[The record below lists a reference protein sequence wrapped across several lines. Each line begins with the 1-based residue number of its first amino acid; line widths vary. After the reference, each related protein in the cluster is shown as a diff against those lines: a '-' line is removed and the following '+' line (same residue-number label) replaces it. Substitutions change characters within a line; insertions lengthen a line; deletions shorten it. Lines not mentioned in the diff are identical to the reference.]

1 MKDYQLRAWLKVVDV
16 RSIRAAARELGLSQ
30 AAVTKAIRELEADLG
45 APLVTRSSRGI
56 ELTACGEQLTV
67 RARLAQAQLGLA
79 RQDIAQLQGGVNARV
94 SASVTSLVMLTVLP
108 QVLRDFEQRMPAA
121 RVKLQEG
128 LLSAVLPRL
137 RDGSLDFAVVARMNP
152 RSDEAYTFE
161 PVRSISFMV
170 ACRRG
175 HPLQSATRWNE
186 LLDCP
191 WLLNPVAGSQ
201 TTAFLDGLRQAG
213 FSHPTRIIEADSF
226 SVQWNL
232 MARSDALL
240 VCPRGML
247 AISPY
252 AEEVSCIPVNVP
264 VPEAMIGLLTLRD
277 TPMSLAASK
286 LAALFRIHLQAPNAA
301 LI

>member
-1 MKDYQLRAWLKVVDV
+1 MKDYQLRAWLKVADV
-16 RSIRAAARELGLSQ
+16 RSSRAAARELHLSQ
-30 AAVTKAIRELEADLG
+30 AAVTKAIRELEEGLG

-56 ELTACGEQLTV
+56 ELTACGQQLTV
-67 RARLAQAQLGLA
+67 RARLAQAQLALA

-94 SASVTSLVMLTVLP
+94 AASVTSLVVLTVLP
-108 QVLRDFEQRMPAA
+108 HVLQDFAQHMPSAQ
-121 RVKLQEG
+121 VKLQEG
-128 LLSAVLPRL
+128 LLSTVLPRL
-137 RDGSLDFAVVARMNP
+137 QDGTLDFAVVARMSP
-152 RSDEAYTFE
+152 RTDEAYTFE
-161 PVRSISFMV
+161 PVRSIRFMV

-175 HPLQSATRWNE
+175 HPLQSATQWDE
-186 LLDCP
+186 LVDCS
-191 WLLNPVAGSQ
+191 WLMNPVTGSQ
-201 TTAFLDGLRQAG
+201 TTAFLDGLHRAG
-213 FSHPTRIIEADSF
+213 LKHPTRIIEADSF

-232 MARSDALL
+232 MSRSDALL

-277 TPMSLAASK
+277 TPLSLAASK
-286 LAALFRIHLQAPNAA
+286 LAALFRTHLRAPNAA